1 MSSSL
6 AAPPVRANPPKR
18 SCVAHVGKFYPPH
31 RGGIET
37 HLEAMCKALT
47 AWYDLKVIVA
57 NDGRHTIN
65 QVLDGVRVERLGS
78 WFNFAGAPVCPAMV
92 KAIRDAHAELVHLQ
106 WPNPMAFVAYLASRH
121 QGPLVVSWQSDVIR
135 QKTLDRLFAP
145 VTRAV
150 LRRASRIL
158 VSSPNYAVS
167 SPFLAEHRRSCRVVP
182 LAISTESFLQ
192 FDPAAVERIRKKYG
206 TRLVLSVGR
215 LVYYKGIEYLIRAMT
230 RVQGT
235 LLIIGEGPLRQNLE
249 RQAGASAVADRV
261 IFLGD
266 ISDLVPFYHACDVF
280 VLPSIARSEAFGMV
294 QLEAMASAKP
304 IVNTRLDSGVPFV
317 SPDGITGI
325 TVAPGD
331 EEALAKA
338 VTMLLDDPQLREKYG
353 QAGLR
358 RVREEFAVDK
368 MAILVRAIYDE
379 LLHTQATSGVSARS

>member
-6 AAPPVRANPPKR
+6 AMPPVHADPPKR
-18 SCVAHVGKFYPPH
+18 PRVAHVGKFYPPH

-47 AWYDLKVIVA
+47 AWFDLEVIVA
-57 NDGRHTIN
+57 NDGRRTVN
-65 QVLDGVRVERLGS
+65 QVLDGVSIKRLGS

-92 KAIRDAHAELVHLQ
+92 KAIRDARADLVHLQ
-106 WPNPMAFVAYLASRH
+106 WPNPMAFVAYLASKH

-145 VTRAV
+145 ITRAV
-150 LRRASRIL
+150 LERAALIL
-158 VSSPNYAVS
+158 VSSPNYAAS
-167 SPFLAEHRRSCRVVP
+167 SRFLAEHRGTCRVVP
-182 LAISTESFLQ
+182 LAISSELFRQ
-192 FDPAAVERIRKKYG
+192 FDPAAVERIRKRYG
-206 TRLVLSVGR
+206 NRIVLSVGR

-230 RVQGT
+230 RVRGT
-235 LLIIGEGPLRQNLE
+235 LLIIGEGPLRSKLE
-249 RQAGASAVADRV
+249 RQSRASGVADRV

-266 ISDLVPFYHACDVF
+266 VADLVPFYHACDVF
-280 VLPSIARSEAFGMV
+280 VLPSIARSEAFGIV
-294 QLEAMASAKP
+294 QLEAMACAKP

-317 SPDGITGI
+317 SPDGLTGI
-325 TVAPGD
+325 TVTPAD
-331 EEALAKA
+331 EEVLAKA
-338 VTMLLDDPQLREKYG
+338 VTMLLDDPQLRDKFG

-379 LLHTQATSGVSARS
+379 LLRVQATPGVSARS